1 MLGAVQRLKA
11 LSVSLLALNRIC
23 ATISSFA
30 LYVYFAEF
38 YPTAIRATSL
48 GFANALSRF
57 GGMLA
62 TYVSQGGDTQY
73 AFFVY
78 ALAGAVC
85 SFCTALLKRD
95 TLGMDIGKHSDDLD
109 FELDKDSTKLLE
121 QMQIALTDTAAKAEH

>member
-1 MLGAVQRLKA
+1 MTITTVASVPGIFVTMYALDAFGRKRTLVLSYTVCGATLFALMLGAVQSMKA

-23 ATISSFA
+23 GTISSFA

-62 TYVSQGGDTQY
+62 TYVSRG
-73 AFFVY
+73 
-78 ALAGAVC
+78 
-85 SFCTALLKRD
+85 
-95 TLGMDIGKHSDDLD
+95 
-109 FELDKDSTKLLE
+109 
-121 QMQIALTDTAAKAEH
+121 